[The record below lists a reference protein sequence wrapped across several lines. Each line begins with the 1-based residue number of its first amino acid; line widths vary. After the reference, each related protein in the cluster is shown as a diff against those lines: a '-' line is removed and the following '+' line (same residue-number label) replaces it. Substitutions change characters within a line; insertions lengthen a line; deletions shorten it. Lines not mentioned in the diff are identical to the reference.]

1 MNTPTKSFMV
11 FAALIALPAAASATF
26 PPELKS
32 KLNLAVIPDCT
43 ICHTSL
49 IGGLGTV
56 TNPFGQAM
64 MAAGLGAANTA
75 AIKPAADKLVADK
88 TDSDGDGVGDI
99 DELKAG
105 TDPNVGGT
113 KPGTTGPTFG
123 CGGTA
128 APFGVFPLAFVALLG
143 LGRTRRKHV

>member
-1 MNTPTKSFMV
+1 MLSRLV
-11 FAALIALPAAASATF
+11 LLAALIVTAPALASATF
-26 PPELKS
+26 PPEMKS
-32 KLNLAVIPDCT
+32 KLSLAVIPECT
-43 ICHTSL
+43 VCHTSL

-56 TNPFGQAM
+56 TKPFGQAM
-64 MAAGLGAANTA
+64 MRAGLTAANTA
-75 AIKPAADKLVADK
+75 AVKPAADKLVMDM

-113 KPGTTGPTFG
+113 KPNPTGPTFG

-128 APFGVFPLAFVALLG
+128 APFGVLPAAFIALLG
-143 LGRTRRKHV
+143 LARARRTRQAR